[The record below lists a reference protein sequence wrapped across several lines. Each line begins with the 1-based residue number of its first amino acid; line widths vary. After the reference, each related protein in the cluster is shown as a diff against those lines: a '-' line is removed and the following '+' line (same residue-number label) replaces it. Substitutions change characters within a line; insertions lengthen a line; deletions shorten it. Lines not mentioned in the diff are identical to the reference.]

1 MGNCANKPLTTEG
14 EAPVEVPET
23 KETTTTTVED
33 RDIQV
38 DQNKVSSLAQIMLED
53 DGKKAEA
60 ESVVKAVEEK
70 ASEPPKVEE
79 VATKEVAV
87 ETKKEEAPKPA
98 DEPKKEEA
106 KPAAS
111 EPKKEEAK
119 PVVVTP
125 APATAPAPAA
135 AAVPAPAAATA
146 EKK

>member
-38 DQNKVSSLAQIMLED
+38 DQNKD